1 MSAVGIPAPTAACL
15 PAADNDNKK
24 KEAAACR

>member
-1 MSAVGIPAPTAACL
+1 MSTAENLGLTAVCL
-15 PAADNDNKK
+15 PAADNDKKK

>member
-15 PAADNDNKK
+15 PAADNDKKK
-24 KEAAACR
+24 KEAAGSR

>member
-1 MSAVGIPAPTAACL
+1 MSAVGIPAPTTVCL
-15 PAADNDNKK
+15 PAADNDKKK

>member
-1 MSAVGIPAPTAACL
+1 MSAIGIPAPTTVCL
-15 PAADNDNKK
+15 PAADNDKKK